1 MKFNSTILFFIFLI
15 HNSVLAQDNANIIS
29 MTCEADF
36 VSSLINAE
44 VNEVVTFSEV
54 STNANNFNW
63 AFTPNA
69 SVPFSNEENPGIFFN
84 QIGATSVEL
93 LVTSDDGCVNSI
105 TKQGPNI
112 VSATQS
118 IDDCWTIIN
127 NGEDIYNG
135 QYTYAQFPGYHD
147 PEVMDIAQVQDG
159 FIACGH
165 YNNQIFDS
173 QYGVNYTGLE
183 NKNGSY
189 LTKYNRDG
197 LLKWVVFTEK
207 SGNSDRDVMYS
218 TVEDGNG
225 NIYVA
230 GHSRGVFYDNFGNS
244 VDFSAITTGGFI
256 LKLNSE
262 GRLIWHIKTRFVYA
276 KRLHIDGDNSLIVSG
291 DISGVNAE
299 KKLYLNDIQTEV
311 LYNYDSVDVNRF
323 FLKLDSNGSLQWHT
337 GIKTTGPNSEF
348 LEDIGHDSNN
358 NLYLTGYCSFNA
370 SAYSANNNTPNIIS
384 FSGNS
389 PKLFLIKFDASG
401 QIVWITKSYVDNPS
415 YGEGVIPRSIITDNN
430 GNSYVTGH
438 NDNYN
443 SNYNQVFENTDG
455 SITSEGIAAFFIAK
469 INSNGI
475 CEWIRGASDVL
486 YGGGSK
492 IIKSGNEIIAVGS
505 VSNNSTTNPLTS
517 VEFLSTDGNNL
528 QTSFYP
534 WDYFLTV
541 YDEDG
546 NLKRIVTNGINTTKP
561 FSRRRIS
568 GFFKD
573 DNNNYYLSRNIE
585 FLLFGLQSYENF
597 SHTIEASDIDG
608 IDGTI
613 TKFTEDCGIV
623 IYNTINQNIPD
634 FSVCDDTSIGT
645 DSDGLI
651 VFNLLDHEENIINGQ
666 AASNYEISY
675 YTDPALINEITD
687 PTSYENTD
695 PIETIFINVEFL
707 INEGNSFQT
716 SYLIEV
722 VQSPTVT
729 SEVTLNQCDENSD
742 GYTIFNLTNSNSVIS
757 QNYLSE
763 TITFYESQFNAEN
776 EIEAIEEP
784 TEYPNETMD
793 SDIVWARVENE
804 NGCYATSQ
812 VNLIVSDTQIPDTYF
827 REFYECDA
835 LMSIHD
841 GISVFDFSI
850 VNSEIELMF
859 PNGQNLNI
867 SYHESLSDAYG
878 NLNAIQDISNYT
890 NTTPIAQDIYVR
902 VVNPLNSE
910 CLGIGHYIT
919 LHVVEMPLVTGP
931 LLIEECDYDDDGL
944 VEFSTSSFEYLLSDS
959 QTIDVSFRYY
969 DEEGNELPSPLPDP
983 YITSEPITNIMVS
996 IIAEN
1001 QNISSGGCEVTTGIA
1016 LFINSDYN
1024 IGEVPNYFGCLNTSD
1039 SYFTF
1044 DTSNLES
1051 SILNGQSDL
1060 EISYFDENSNLI
1072 ESPFPN
1078 EYSLS
1083 ESATVKAIITNTQDP
1098 MLCPMEIDIHF
1109 ELALKPDDIQIDDI
1123 YLCFEEGEDKIF
1135 YLREY
1140 LDASLDEYDI
1150 TNSEINAYDNGAL
1163 YDDIINLDFQNLN
1176 QVEIN
1181 YRIENA
1187 NFPECYSMGSFNIIS
1202 SSRPTI
1208 GDLSDIILCDD
1219 ESNDGFENL
1228 DLQSI
1233 SEEILIEL
1241 STSQYTIS
1249 FFESYDSALEN
1260 INPIQQAV
1268 IGTSDDQTIYIRV
1281 SSQEN
1286 IDCYDISDFNLVVK
1300 PVPDISEIQN
1310 EYYICK
1316 GESLIVT
1323 VGDGLDYYFWSNGIT
1338 TSSLTITEA
1347 GEYSITALRDYPAI
1361 SCEITKTFVV
1371 YESEEP
1377 SSVEIVVINESITSS
1392 DIEIITSG
1400 IGDYEY
1406 SLDGVIYQESNI
1418 FYDLTQSDYTIYVRD
1433 QNGCGVY
1440 IKELFLLRYPKFFTP
1455 NNDTENDYWQLYNA
1469 NKEPLNK
1476 LYIFDRYG
1484 KLLIELGPRSVG
1496 WDGTYNGLRMPNND
1510 YWFMLERQNGKTYTG
1525 HFALIR

>member
-1 MKFNSTILFFIFLI
+1 MKFNSTILFFVFLF
-15 HNSVLAQDNANIIS
+15 SKCVLAQNNTSQNNMA
-29 MTCEADF
+29 CEADF

-54 STNANNFNW
+54 TTNANNFNW
-63 AFTPNA
+63 IFTPNA
-69 SVPFSNEENPGIFFN
+69 SVNSSNEENPEIFFN
-84 QIGATSVEL
+84 QIGTTTVEL
-93 LVTSDDGCVNSI
+93 SITSDDGCENSI

-112 VSATQS
+112 VSAIQN

-127 NGEDIYNG
+127 SGEDIYNG

-165 YNNQIFDS
+165 YNEQIFDS
-173 QYGVNYTGLE
+173 KYGVNYTGLE

-197 LLKWVVFTEK
+197 LLKWIVYTEK
-207 SGNSDRDVMYS
+207 SDNSDRDVMYS
-218 TVEDGNG
+218 TVEDSNG

-244 VDFSAITTGGFI
+244 VDFSTITTGGFI

-276 KRLHIDGDNSLIVSG
+276 KRLHIDDDNSLIVSG

-299 KKLYLNDIQTEV
+299 KRIYLNNIQTEV

-323 FLKLDSNGSLQWHT
+323 FLKLDSSGSLQWHT

-348 LEDIGHDSNN
+348 LEDIGHDGNN

-370 SAYSANNNTPNIIS
+370 TAYSADNNSPNIIS
-384 FSGNS
+384 FTGNS
-389 PKLFLIKFDASG
+389 PKLFLIKFNENG
-401 QIVWITKSYVDNPS
+401 QIIWHTKSYVDNPN
-415 YGEGVIPRSIITDNN
+415 YGEGVTPRSIITDND
-430 GNSYVTGH
+430 GNSYITGG
-438 NDNYN
+438 NSNYN
-443 SNYNQVFENTDG
+443 SNYNQVFENVDG
-455 SITSEGIAAFFIAK
+455 SSTSESVSGFYVAK
-469 INSNGI
+469 INTDGI
-475 CEWIRGASDVL
+475 CEWIRGATNVL

-492 IIKSGNEIIAVGS
+492 LIKSGDEIIAIGG
-505 VSNNSTTNPLTS
+505 VSNNSSSNPLTTT
-517 VEFLSTDGNNL
+517 EFLSTNGSNL
-528 QTSFYP
+528 QASFYP

-546 NLKRIVTNGINTTKP
+546 NLKRIITNGVNTTKP
-561 FSRRRIS
+561 FSRGRIS

-573 DNNNYYLSRNIE
+573 DNNNYYLSRNIQ

-597 SHTIEASDIDG
+597 SHTIEASDFDG

-613 TKFTEDCGIV
+613 TKFTEECGIV
-623 IYNTINQNIPD
+623 IYNSINQNIPD
-634 FSVCDDTSIGT
+634 FLVCDNTSVGT

-666 AASNYEISY
+666 AASNYEITY
-675 YTDPALINEITD
+675 YTDSALINEITN

-695 PIETIFINVEFL
+695 PIETIYVNVEVL
-707 INEGNSFQT
+707 NNESDSLQT

-729 SEVTLNQCDENSD
+729 TEVNLSQCDENSD
-742 GYTIFNLTNSNSVIS
+742 GFTIFNLTNVNSNIS
-757 QNYLSE
+757 ANYLSE

-776 EIEAIEEP
+776 EIEAIVAP
-784 TEYPNETMD
+784 TEYPNETIN

-804 NGCYATSQ
+804 NGCFATSQ
-812 VNLIVSDTQIPDTYF
+812 VNLNVTSTQIPDTYF
-827 REFYECDA
+827 RDFYECDT
-835 LMSIHD
+835 LMDIHD
-841 GISVFDFSI
+841 GITVFDFSI
-850 VNSEIELMF
+850 VNSEIEAMF

-867 SYHESLSDAYG
+867 SYYENLLDAYG

-890 NTTPIAQDIYVR
+890 NTIPIAQDIYVR

-919 LHVVEMPLVTGP
+919 LHVVEMPIVTGP
-931 LLIEECDYDDDGL
+931 LLIEECDYDNDGL
-944 VEFSTSSFEYLLSDS
+944 VEFSTSNFEYLLSDL

-983 YITSEPITNIMVS
+983 FITSEPITNITVS

-1001 QNISSGGCEVTTGIA
+1001 QNIPSGGCEVTTGIT

-1024 IGEVPNYFGCLNTSD
+1024 IGEVPDYFGCLDASD
-1039 SYFTF
+1039 NFFTF
-1044 DTSNLES
+1044 DTSNLEN
-1051 SILNGQSDL
+1051 SILNGQNDL

-1083 ESATVKAIITNTQDP
+1083 ESATIRAIVTNNQDP
-1098 MLCPMEIDIHF
+1098 MLCPLEIDINF
-1109 ELALKPDDIQIDDI
+1109 EVALKPEDIQIDDV
-1123 YLCFEEGEDKIF
+1123 YLCFEDGEEQIF

-1140 LDASLDEYDI
+1140 LDASLEEYNI
-1150 TNSEINAYDNGAL
+1150 TNSEINAYSNGVL
-1163 YDDIINLDFQNLN
+1163 YDDIINVNFQNLN
-1176 QVEIN
+1176 QAEIN

-1187 NFPECYSMGSFNIIS
+1187 DFPECYSIGSFNIIS
-1202 SSRPTI
+1202 SKRPVI

-1219 ESNDGFENL
+1219 ESNDEFENV

-1233 SEEILIEL
+1233 NEEILNDL
-1241 STSQYTIS
+1241 PTNQYTIS
-1249 FFESYDSALEN
+1249 YFESYDNALEN
-1260 INPIQQAV
+1260 INQLEEMV
-1268 IGTSDDQTIYIRV
+1268 GSTDDKTIYVRV

-1323 VGDGLDYYFWSNGIT
+1323 AGDGLDYYYWSNGMT
-1338 TSSLTITEA
+1338 TSSISITEA
-1347 GEYSITALRDYPAI
+1347 GEYSVTVLRDYPEI
-1361 SCEITKTFVV
+1361 SCEVTKTFVV

-1377 SSVEIVVINESITSS
+1377 NSVEIVVVGESITSN
-1392 DIEIITSG
+1392 DIQIIASG

-1406 SLDGVIYQESNI
+1406 SLDGITYQESNI
-1418 FYDLTQSDYTIYVRD
+1418 FYDLTQSDYTVYIRD
-1433 QNGCGVY
+1433 RNGCGVY
-1440 IKELFLLRYPKFFTP
+1440 IEELFLLRYPKFFTP

-1469 NKEPLNK
+1469 NKELLNK

-1484 KLLIELGPRSVG
+1484 KLLIELDPRSVG
-1496 WDGTYNGLRMPNND
+1496 WDGTYNGLQMPSSD

>member
-1 MKFNSTILFFIFLI
+1 MKFNSTILFFVFLF
-15 HNSVLAQDNANIIS
+15 SKCVLAQNNTSQNNMA
-29 MTCEADF
+29 CEADF

-54 STNANNFNW
+54 TTNANNFNW
-63 AFTPNA
+63 IFTPNA
-69 SVPFSNEENPGIFFN
+69 SVNSSNEENPEIFFN
-84 QIGATSVEL
+84 QIGTTTVEL
-93 LVTSDDGCVNSI
+93 SITSDDGCENSI

-112 VSATQS
+112 VSAIQN

-127 NGEDIYNG
+127 SGEDIYNG

-165 YNNQIFDS
+165 YNEQIFDS
-173 QYGVNYTGLE
+173 KYGVNYTGLE

-197 LLKWVVFTEK
+197 LLKWIVYTEK
-207 SGNSDRDVMYS
+207 SDNSDRDVMYS
-218 TVEDGNG
+218 TVEDSNG

-244 VDFSAITTGGFI
+244 VDFSTITTGGFI

-276 KRLHIDGDNSLIVSG
+276 KRLHIDDDNSLIVSG

-299 KKLYLNDIQTEV
+299 KRIYLNNIQTEV

-323 FLKLDSNGSLQWHT
+323 FLKLDSSGSLQWHT

-348 LEDIGHDSNN
+348 LEDIGHDGNN

-370 SAYSANNNTPNIIS
+370 TAYSADNNSPNIIS
-384 FSGNS
+384 FTGNS
-389 PKLFLIKFDASG
+389 PKLFLIKFNENG
-401 QIVWITKSYVDNPS
+401 QIIWHTKSYVDNPN
-415 YGEGVIPRSIITDNN
+415 YGEGVTPRSIITDNN
-430 GNSYVTGH
+430 GNSYITGG
-438 NDNYN
+438 NSNYN
-443 SNYNQVFENTDG
+443 SNYNQVFENVDG
-455 SITSEGIAAFFIAK
+455 SSTSESVSGFYVAK
-469 INSNGI
+469 INTDGI
-475 CEWIRGASDVL
+475 CEWIRGATNVL

-492 IIKSGNEIIAVGS
+492 LIKSGDEIIAIGG
-505 VSNNSTTNPLTS
+505 VSNNSSSNPLTTT
-517 VEFLSTDGNNL
+517 EFLSTNGSNL
-528 QTSFYP
+528 QASFYP

-546 NLKRIVTNGINTTKP
+546 NLKRIITNGVNTTKP
-561 FSRRRIS
+561 FSRGRIS

-573 DNNNYYLSRNIE
+573 DNNNYYLSRNIQ

-597 SHTIEASDIDG
+597 SHTIEASDFDG

-613 TKFTEDCGIV
+613 TKFTEECGIV
-623 IYNTINQNIPD
+623 IYNSINQNIPD
-634 FSVCDDTSIGT
+634 FLVCDNTSVGT

-666 AASNYEISY
+666 AASNYEITY
-675 YTDPALINEITD
+675 YTDSALINEITN

-695 PIETIFINVEFL
+695 PIETIYVNVEVL
-707 INEGNSFQT
+707 NNESDSLQT

-729 SEVTLNQCDENSD
+729 TEVNLSQCDENSD
-742 GYTIFNLTNSNSVIS
+742 GFTIFNLTNVNSNIS
-757 QNYLSE
+757 ANYLSE

-776 EIEAIEEP
+776 EIEAIVAP
-784 TEYPNETMD
+784 TEYPNETIN

-804 NGCYATSQ
+804 NGCFATSQ
-812 VNLIVSDTQIPDTYF
+812 VNLNVTSTQIPDTYF
-827 REFYECDA
+827 RDFYECDT
-835 LMSIHD
+835 LMDIHD
-841 GISVFDFSI
+841 GITVFDFSI
-850 VNSEIELMF
+850 VNSEIEAMF

-867 SYHESLSDAYG
+867 SYYENLLDAYG

-890 NTTPIAQDIYVR
+890 NTIPIAQDIYVR

-919 LHVVEMPLVTGP
+919 LHVVEMPIVTGP
-931 LLIEECDYDDDGL
+931 LLIEECDYDNDGL
-944 VEFSTSSFEYLLSDS
+944 VEFSTSNFEYLLSDL

-983 YITSEPITNIMVS
+983 FITSEPITNITVS

-1001 QNISSGGCEVTTGIA
+1001 QNIPSGGCEVTTGIT

-1024 IGEVPNYFGCLNTSD
+1024 IGEVPDYFGCLDASD
-1039 SYFTF
+1039 NFFTF
-1044 DTSNLES
+1044 DTSNLEN
-1051 SILNGQSDL
+1051 SILNGQNDL

-1083 ESATVKAIITNTQDP
+1083 ESATIRAIVTNNQDP
-1098 MLCPMEIDIHF
+1098 MLCPLEIDINF
-1109 ELALKPDDIQIDDI
+1109 EVALKPEDIQIDDV
-1123 YLCFEEGEDKIF
+1123 YLCFEDGEEQIF

-1140 LDASLDEYDI
+1140 LDASLEEYNI
-1150 TNSEINAYDNGAL
+1150 TNSEINAYSNGVL
-1163 YDDIINLDFQNLN
+1163 YDDIINVNFQNLN
-1176 QVEIN
+1176 QAEIN

-1187 NFPECYSMGSFNIIS
+1187 DFPECYSIGSFNIIS
-1202 SSRPTI
+1202 SKRPVI

-1219 ESNDGFENL
+1219 ESNDEFENV

-1233 SEEILIEL
+1233 NEEILNDL
-1241 STSQYTIS
+1241 PTNQYTIS
-1249 FFESYDSALEN
+1249 YFESYDNALEN
-1260 INPIQQAV
+1260 INQLEEMV
-1268 IGTSDDQTIYIRV
+1268 GSTDDKTIYVRV

-1323 VGDGLDYYFWSNGIT
+1323 AGDGLDYYYWSNGMT
-1338 TSSLTITEA
+1338 TSSISITEA
-1347 GEYSITALRDYPAI
+1347 GEYSVTVLRDYPEI
-1361 SCEITKTFVV
+1361 SCEVTKTFVV

-1377 SSVEIVVINESITSS
+1377 NSVEIVVVGESITSN
-1392 DIEIITSG
+1392 DIQIIASG

-1406 SLDGVIYQESNI
+1406 SLDGITYQESNI
-1418 FYDLTQSDYTIYVRD
+1418 FYDLTQSDYTVYIRD
-1433 QNGCGVY
+1433 RNGCGVY
-1440 IKELFLLRYPKFFTP
+1440 IEELFLLRYPKFFTP

-1469 NKEPLNK
+1469 NKELLNK

-1484 KLLIELGPRSVG
+1484 KLLIELDPRSVG
-1496 WDGTYNGLRMPNND
+1496 WDGTYNGLQMPSSD

>member
-1 MKFNSTILFFIFLI
+1 MKFNSTILFFVFLF
-15 HNSVLAQDNANIIS
+15 SKCVLAQNNMA
-29 MTCEADF
+29 CGADF

-54 STNANNFNW
+54 TTNANNFNW
-63 AFTPNA
+63 IFTPNA
-69 SVPFSNEENPGIFFN
+69 SVNSSNEENPEIFFN
-84 QIGATSVEL
+84 QIGTTTVEL
-93 LVTSDDGCVNSI
+93 SITSDDGCENSI

-112 VSATQS
+112 VSAIQN

-127 NGEDIYNG
+127 SGEDIYNG

-165 YNNQIFDS
+165 YNEQIFDS
-173 QYGVNYTGLE
+173 KYGVNYTGLE

-189 LTKYNRDG
+189 LTKYNWDG
-197 LLKWVVFTEK
+197 LLKWIVYTEK
-207 SGNSDRDVMYS
+207 SDNSDRDVMYS
-218 TVEDGNG
+218 TVEDSNG

-244 VDFSAITTGGFI
+244 VDFSTITTGGFI

-276 KRLHIDGDNSLIVSG
+276 KRLHIDDDNSLIVSG

-299 KKLYLNDIQTEV
+299 KRIYLNNTQTEV

-323 FLKLDSNGSLQWHT
+323 FLKLDSSGSLQWHT

-348 LEDIGHDSNN
+348 LEDIGHDGNN

-370 SAYSANNNTPNIIS
+370 TAYSADNNTPNIIS
-384 FSGNS
+384 FTGNS
-389 PKLFLIKFDASG
+389 PKLFLIKFNENG
-401 QIVWITKSYVDNPS
+401 QIVWHTKSYVDNPN
-415 YGEGVIPRSIITDNN
+415 YGEGVTPRSIITDNY
-430 GNSYVTGH
+430 GNSYITGG
-438 NDNYN
+438 NSNYN
-443 SNYNQVFENTDG
+443 SNYNQVFENVDG
-455 SITSEGIAAFFIAK
+455 SSTSESVSGFFVAK
-469 INSNGI
+469 INTDGI
-475 CEWIRGASDVL
+475 CEWIRGATNVL

-492 IIKSGNEIIAVGS
+492 LIKSGDEIIAIGG
-505 VSNNSTTNPLTS
+505 VSNNNSSNPLTTT
-517 VEFLSTDGNNL
+517 EFLSTDGSNL
-528 QTSFYP
+528 QASFYP

-546 NLKRIVTNGINTTKP
+546 NLKRIITNGVNTTKP
-561 FSRRRIS
+561 FSRGRIS

-573 DNNNYYLSRNIE
+573 DNNNYYLSRNIQ

-597 SHTIEASDIDG
+597 SHTIEASDFDG

-613 TKFTEDCGIV
+613 TKFTEECGIV
-623 IYNTINQNIPD
+623 IYNSINQNIPD
-634 FSVCDDTSIGT
+634 FLVCDNTSVGT

-666 AASNYEISY
+666 AASNYEITY
-675 YTDPALINEITD
+675 YTDSALINEITN

-695 PIETIFINVEFL
+695 PIETIYVNVEL
-707 INEGNSFQT
+707 LNNESDSIQT

-729 SEVTLNQCDENSD
+729 TEVNLSQCDENSD
-742 GYTIFNLTNSNSVIS
+742 GFTIFNLTNANSDIS
-757 QNYLSE
+757 ANYLSE
-763 TITFYESQFNAEN
+763 TITFYENQFNAEN
-776 EIEAIEEP
+776 EIEAIVAP
-784 TEYPNETMD
+784 TEYPNETIN

-804 NGCYATSQ
+804 NGCFATSQ
-812 VNLIVSDTQIPDTYF
+812 VNLNVTSTQIPDTYF
-827 REFYECDA
+827 RDFYECDT
-835 LMSIHD
+835 LMDIHD
-841 GISVFDFSI
+841 GITVFDFSI
-850 VNSEIELMF
+850 VNSEIETMF

-867 SYHESLSDAYG
+867 SYYENLLDAYG
-878 NLNAIQDISNYT
+878 NLNSIQDISNYT

-919 LHVVEMPLVTGP
+919 LHVVEMPIVTGP
-931 LLIEECDYDDDGL
+931 LLIEECDYDNDGL
-944 VEFSTSSFEYLLSDS
+944 VEFSTSNFEYLLSDL
-959 QTIDVSFRYY
+959 QTLDVSFRYY
-969 DEEGNELPSPLPDP
+969 DEDGNELPSPLPDP
-983 YITSEPITNIMVS
+983 FITSDPITNITVS

-1001 QNISSGGCEVTTGIA
+1001 QNIPSGGCEVTTGIT

-1024 IGEVPNYFGCLNTSD
+1024 IGEVPDYFGCLDASD
-1039 SYFTF
+1039 NFFTF

-1051 SILNGQSDL
+1051 SILNGQNDL

-1083 ESATVKAIITNTQDP
+1083 ESATIRAIVTNNQDP
-1098 MLCPMEIDIHF
+1098 MLCPLEIDINF
-1109 ELALKPDDIQIDDI
+1109 EVALKPEDIQIDDV
-1123 YLCFEEGEDKIF
+1123 YLCFEEGEEQIF

-1140 LDASLDEYDI
+1140 LDASLEEYNI
-1150 TNSEINAYDNGAL
+1150 TNSEINAYSNGVL
-1163 YDDIINLDFQNLN
+1163 YDDIINVNFQNLN
-1176 QVEIN
+1176 QAEIN

-1187 NFPECYSMGSFNIIS
+1187 DFPECYSIGSFNIIS
-1202 SSRPTI
+1202 SKRPVI

-1233 SEEILIEL
+1233 NEEILNDL
-1241 STSQYTIS
+1241 PTNQYTIS
-1249 FFESYDSALEN
+1249 YFESYDNALEN
-1260 INPIQQAV
+1260 INQLEEMV
-1268 IGTSDDQTIYIRV
+1268 GSTDDKTIYVRV

-1316 GESLIVT
+1316 GESLNVT
-1323 VGDGLDYYFWSNGIT
+1323 AGDGLDYYYWSNGMT
-1338 TSSLTITEA
+1338 TSSISITEA
-1347 GEYSITALRDYPAI
+1347 GEYSVTVLRDYPEI
-1361 SCEITKTFVV
+1361 SCEVTKTFVV

-1377 SSVEIVVINESITSS
+1377 NSVEIVVVEESITSN
-1392 DIEIITSG
+1392 DIQIIASG

-1406 SLDGVIYQESNI
+1406 SLDGITYQESNI
-1418 FYDLTQSDYTIYVRD
+1418 FYDLTQSDYTVYIRD
-1433 QNGCGVY
+1433 RNGCGVY
-1440 IKELFLLRYPKFFTP
+1440 IEELFLLRYPKFFTP

-1469 NKEPLNK
+1469 NKELLNK

-1484 KLLIELGPRSVG
+1484 KLLIELDPRSVG
-1496 WDGTYNGLRMPNND
+1496 WDGTYNGLQMPSSD